1 MQRSLGHL
9 DGVVQRDHMG
19 LTVDPQHR
27 GGDVLSEIAL
37 RAHTR
42 THSDETKTPGEQ
54 GVSELSPSL
63 AGSERTKPGRGR
75 ADCGTLRSIRAG
87 FGCSTRLLTWYSYL
101 GLPAGWLL
109 LRLD

>member
-37 RAHTR
+37 RAHTHAHTVMKQKHR
-42 THSDETKTPGEQ
+42 ESGE
-54 GVSELSPSL
+54 
-63 AGSERTKPGRGR
+63 
-75 ADCGTLRSIRAG
+75 
-87 FGCSTRLLTWYSYL
+87 
-101 GLPAGWLL
+101 
-109 LRLD
+109 